1 MIAFVFPGQ
10 GSQYVGMGKDLSET
24 AKDLFEIASDVLGF
38 DLAKLCFDGPDSDLN
53 KTENTQ
59 PAILTVSYALL
70 REVLASG
77 ISPVFV
83 AGHSLGEYTAA
94 VCGGVFSFEDAVKIT
109 RKRGELMQKAQPE
122 GKGAMAAVLGLDA
135 ITLKQI
141 CESITDFYVDL
152 ANLNCPGQ
160 IVISGEAEAVKK
172 ASELAKQK
180 GAKKVVP
187 LQVSIPSH
195 CMLMREVAQEFE
207 KYLQNFN
214 FKNSKFP
221 IVSNVDAEAVQDAEA
236 ILNALIKQLYSPV
249 RWQDCV
255 KYMISKA
262 VDTFI
267 EIGPGKVLSGLIKRI
282 DPSVK
287 VYNIENLNDLTSI
300 KKEELK

>member
-10 GSQYVGMGKDLSET
+10 GSQYVGMGKDLLEV
-24 AKDLFEIASDVLGF
+24 AGDLFKLAGEILGF
-38 DLAKLCFDGPDSDLN
+38 DLAKLCIEGPQEELN

-122 GKGAMAAVLGLDA
+122 GVGSMAAVLGLDEN
-135 ITLKQI
+135 ILKQI

-160 IVISGEAEAVKK
+160 IVISGHTEGVKK

-195 CMLMREVAQEFE
+195 CMLMKDVAQEFE
-207 KYLQNFN
+207 KYLKKFSFN
-214 FKNSKFP
+214 NSKFP
-221 IVSNVDAEAVQDAEA
+221 IVNNVSREATEDAEAVQ
-236 ILNALIKQLYSPV
+236 NALVKQLYSPV

-255 KYMISKA
+255 KYMISKG
-262 VDTFI
+262 VNTFI

-282 DPSVK
+282 DPTVK
-287 VYNIENLNDLTSI
+287 TYNVESLNDLKSV
-300 KKEELK
+300 KKEDLK